1 VSSDKKSSAGFSDL
15 GVRSL
20 SALALVPLALL
31 DVWAG
36 GIWFQMFAG
45 CLGILMAFELQ
56 RIAGMNSDTQFALL
70 VIGVLVAAFLPAA
83 EGQGI
88 ALMVVL
94 GLWLV
99 ANLVLGGKANF
110 WHRFALGYVS
120 LPVLALVVL
129 RNSAPDGLQAV
140 VFTMLLVWSADT
152 LAYFAGRIIGGP
164 KLAPRLS
171 PKKTWAGLGG
181 AICGAVIVALAFQV
195 FWRGGGFTLLP
206 LLAAVLALVE
216 QAGDILESSLKRRFG
231 VKDSGTM
238 IPGHGGVLDRI
249 DGLMAV
255 AAVAALAGWLMNA
268 AQPATGLFAW

>member
-1 VSSDKKSSAGFSDL
+1 MNSGKPSASFTDL

-20 SALALVPLALL
+20 SALVLVPLALL
-31 DVWAG
+31 DVWSG
-36 GIWFQMFAG
+36 GIWFEMFAG

-56 RIAGMNSDTQFALL
+56 RIAGIKSDTQFALL
-70 VIGVLVAAFLPAA
+70 TLGVFAAAFLPL
-83 EGQGI
+83 ELGHGI
-88 ALMVVL
+88 SLLVVA
-94 GLWLV
+94 GLWL
-99 ANLVLGGKANF
+99 LSSLLLGRKADF

-129 RNSAPDGLQAV
+129 RNSASDGLQAV
-140 VFTMLLVWSADT
+140 IFIMLLVWCADT

-181 AICGAVIVALAFQV
+181 AVAGAVIVAIIFQIY
-195 FWRGGGFTLLP
+195 RGGGWFTFLP
-206 LLAAVLALVE
+206 LLAAMLAMFE
-216 QAGDILESSLKRRFG
+216 QAGDILESSLKRRYD

-255 AAVAALAGWLMNA
+255 AVVAAVAGWLMNPA
-268 AQPATGLFAW
+268 SPATGIFAW

>member
-1 VSSDKKSSAGFSDL
+1 VSDGGKSSAGFSDL

-20 SALALVPLALL
+20 SALVLVPLALL

-36 GIWFQMFAG
+36 GIWFQIFAG
-45 CLGILMAFELQ
+45 CLGILMAFELH
-56 RIAGMNSDTQFALL
+56 RISEIQSDTQFAFLAF
-70 VIGVLVAAFLPAA
+70 GVLAAAFLPSV
-83 EGQGI
+83 EGLNI
-88 ALMVVL
+88 ALVTVL
-94 GLWLV
+94 ALWLV
-99 ANLVLGGKANF
+99 ANLLLGAKADF

-120 LPVLALVVL
+120 MPVLALVVL
-129 RNSAPDGLQAV
+129 RDSANDGLQAV
-140 VFTMLLVWSADT
+140 VFIMLLVWSADT

-181 AICGAVIVALAFQV
+181 AICGAVVVALVFQTY
-195 FWRGGGFTLLP
+195 WRGGGFTFLP
-206 LLAAVLALVE
+206 LLAAIFAIFE

-231 VKDSGTM
+231 VKDSGSM

-255 AAVAALAGWLMNA
+255 AVVAAMAGWLMNA
-268 AQPATGLFAW
+268 AQPASGLFAW